1 MAKPRTAGEKLAW
14 MLAPVLGV
22 GIAIALLA
30 LFGWLLLQLPTW
42 VGVLIVVAALA
53 AKGVIAV
60 VMLFCASVRALSASK
75 YSPFIAAAAK
85 ASLAACCWRQWTSCL
100 GASKPS
106 HGHFLFQGGSWRRR
120 RLCAGKG

>member
-42 VGVLIVVAALA
+42 AGVLIVVAALA
-53 AKGVIAV
+53 AKGVVAV
-60 VMLFCASVRALSASK
+60 VMLFC
-75 YSPFIAAAAK
+75 
-85 ASLAACCWRQWTSCL
+85 SLFER
-100 GASKPS
+100 
-106 HGHFLFQGGSWRRR
+106 
-120 RLCAGKG
+120 